1 MVGMCADNFVS
12 NNQMIENLDS
22 ISASTYYKH
31 FSLHIVIRTLNFGES
46 QGQGM
51 LYRNELEDHSIL
63 QAFQ

>member
-51 LYRNELEDHSIL
+51 L
-63 QAFQ
+63 